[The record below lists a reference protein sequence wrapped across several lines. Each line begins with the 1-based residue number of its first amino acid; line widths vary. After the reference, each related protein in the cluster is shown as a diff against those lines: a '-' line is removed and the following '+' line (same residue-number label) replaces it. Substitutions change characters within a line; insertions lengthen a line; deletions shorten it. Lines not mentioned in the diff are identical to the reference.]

1 MDKQKNLFI
10 GTIAIVLIS
19 IAGWY
24 FIFFSELNNSLTDMS
39 IQYNQLKNDK
49 MKYSQ
54 IQNKFPAIEKEWSD
68 LKEEL
73 ISLINKIP
81 TDGQFDNVTKM
92 IFSLMEKNKLTIDN
106 FNTALVPLDEK
117 QIKVPETQETLFIEK
132 YPIDVELR
140 GSFINFG
147 NFLDQLAFSN
157 YYLTISN
164 IQISQNP
171 FKEGEQKISFISYI
185 YTKNSTNDLG
195 LPNNL
200 NGSGNVNNN
209 PRNNTPSTIST
220 NTQTAATESNPDEKI
235 ILEAI
240 KETGATSII
249 DIVKIVKYIK
259 EKTGKDI
266 DQSFAVSLLEKRLKN
281 L

>member
-10 GTIAIVLIS
+10 GTIALVLLS
-19 IAGWY
+19 CAGWY
-24 FIFFSELNNSLTDMS
+24 FMYFSDLNNSLGNMS
-39 IQYNQLKNDK
+39 NSYNQLKSEK
-49 MKYSQ
+49 SKYTQ
-54 IQNKFPAIEKEWSD
+54 IKNKFPSIEKEWTE

-73 ISLINKIP
+73 TTLINKIP

-92 IFSLMEKNKLTIDN
+92 LFSLMENNKLVIDN
-106 FNTALVPLDEK
+106 FNPSLAPLDEK
-117 QIKVPETQETLFIEK
+117 QIIVPETQEILIVEK

-140 GSFINFG
+140 GSFIDFG
-147 NFLDQLAFSN
+147 NFLDQLSFTN

-171 FKEGEQKISFISYI
+171 YNEGEQKISFISYI
-185 YTKNSTNDLG
+185 YTKNSTNDMG
-195 LPNNL
+195 LIQNNQGVASSTS
-200 NGSGNVNNN
+200 NANNN
-209 PRNNTPSTIST
+209 ESSIDKAS
-220 NTQTAATESNPDEKI
+220 AAITDEQI
-235 ILEAI
+235 VLEAI
-240 KETGATSII
+240 QKTGATSII

-266 DQSFAVSLLEKRLKN
+266 DQSFAVSLLEKKLKD